1 MSTQTSLV
9 LFEMQLPYDSIVDL
23 FRYIQLLVLIIVVMI
38 YASRWASS
46 STLASFI
53 RQVCSR

>member
-1 MSTQTSLV
+1 MRETQMSTQTSLV

-38 YASRWASS
+38 YASRWASR

-53 RQVCSR
+53 

>member
-53 RQVCSR
+53 

>member
-1 MSTQTSLV
+1 MRETQMSTQTSLV

-23 FRYIQLLVLIIVVMI
+23 FRYIQLHVLIIVVMI

-53 RQVCSR
+53 

>member
-1 MSTQTSLV
+1 MRETQMSTQTSLV
-9 LFEMQLPYDSIVDL
+9 LFEMQLQYDSIVDL

-53 RQVCSR
+53 